1 SRGRSARRSAL
12 VECGPGRR
20 AVRSRARRRA
30 VSPVTKGRAWSPAP
44 AVPLRIARS
53 NLVTLYASEAVAEQ
67 SATVWT
73 GTGMGARNGT
83 PTQHAQWTRKRAAQP
98 ECLRRVGAGP
108 TGDGSAEWSNLRDLG
123 DIGGPS
129 ACAIR
134 RRRV

>member
-1 SRGRSARRSAL
+1 GAGPRVRRAPAAARGGAPRSKGRG
-12 VECGPGRR
+12 VVPGPG
-20 AVRSRARRRA
+20 
-30 VSPVTKGRAWSPAP
+30 SPLADSPMDF
-44 AVPLRIARS
+44 
-53 NLVTLYASEAVAEQ
+53 VTLYASEAVAEQ

-108 TGDGSAEWSNLRDLG
+108 TGDGSAEWSNRRDLG